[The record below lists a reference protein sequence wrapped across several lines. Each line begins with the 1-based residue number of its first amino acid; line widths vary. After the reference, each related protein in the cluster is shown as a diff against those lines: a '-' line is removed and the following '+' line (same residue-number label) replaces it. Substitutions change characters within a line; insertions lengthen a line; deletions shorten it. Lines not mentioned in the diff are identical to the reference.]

1 MTGNDLLT
9 ANAAEARTVLD
20 GVLADRIRLEP
31 DIDAH
36 RYRLTLPIAFER
48 SDPGGTGVQRLQEM
62 GTSPTGGLPE
72 WTREIPGEVPAV
84 GVGKAA

>member
-48 SDPGGTGVQRLQEM
+48 SDPGGTGVQRDQTIPQQLLIVE
-62 GTSPTGGLPE
+62 GGRPS
-72 WTREIPGEVPAV
+72 TVDIRRAGDHSRS
-84 GVGKAA
+84 